1 MTGNRS
7 QMAKGKSELRTFA
20 PTLVLLVVA
29 VVINYIDRGN
39 LALAAPLIRSEWGM
53 SPSRLGILFSAFFWT
68 YTALQFA
75 VGWLVDKLSATV
87 LLAIGYLVWSL
98 STAATGFAAGFA
110 TLLTMRLLLGVG
122 ESVMFP
128 ASSKICALH
137 LPEEARGF
145 ANGMMMAAIRC
156 GSAVGTLGGG
166 LLMARYGWRATFIAI
181 GLVGL
186 LWIPAWAR
194 WKPGAPKSLGHVDEG
209 APSFAAIVK
218 KRSFWGAAMG
228 HFSANYILYFLISWL
243 PYYLV
248 QERHLAMTR
257 MVGIAGMLYAIDS
270 LAALAT
276 GWITD
281 RCIKGGDSPT
291 FARKSAMAVG
301 FSLAALSVTACA
313 FSGERTYLWC
323 LVGVAIGCGTSAAGS
338 FAFAQTL
345 AGPRATGRWVGMQ
358 NGVANLAGIV
368 GPALTGFVVEKT
380 GHFGIAFGIAALVMI
395 GGGLSWCFGVQKLEQ
410 VRWPEAQE
418 SLV

>member
-1 MTGNRS
+1 
-7 QMAKGKSELRTFA
+7 MAKEKSDTRAFA
-20 PTLVLLVVA
+20 PALTLLVVA

-39 LALAAPLIRSEWGM
+39 LALAAPLIRSEWGI
-53 SPSRLGILFSAFFWT
+53 SPSQLGILLSAFFWT

-75 VGWLVDKLSATV
+75 VGWLVDRFSAIT
-87 LLAIGYLVWSL
+87 LLTIGYLVWSL
-98 STAATGFAAGFA
+98 STAATGLSTGFA
-110 TLLTMRLLLGVG
+110 TLLAMRLLLGIG

-137 LPEEARGF
+137 LPEESRGF
-145 ANGMMMAAIRC
+145 ANGIIMAAIRW

-166 LLMARYGWRATFIAI
+166 LLIARFGWRPTFIAI
-181 GLVGL
+181 GMIGL
-186 LWIPAWAR
+186 LWIPAWNR
-194 WKPGAPKSLGHVDEG
+194 WKPGTPRFLGHPDEG

-218 KRSFWGAAMG
+218 KRSFWGAAVG
-228 HFSANYILYFLISWL
+228 HFSGNYILYFLISWL

-248 QERHLAMTR
+248 EERHLAMTK
-257 MVGIAGMLYAIDS
+257 MVGIAGMLYTIDS
-270 LAALAT
+270 IASLAT

-281 RCIKGGDSPT
+281 RRIKGGDSPT
-291 FARKSAMAVG
+291 SARKSAMAVG

-323 LVGVAIGCGTSAAGS
+323 LVGIAIACGTCASGN
-338 FAFAQTL
+338 FTIAQTL
-345 AGPRATGRWVGMQ
+345 AGPRATGRWVGLQ

-395 GGGLSWCFGVQKLEQ
+395 AGGLSWCFWVQELEQ
-410 VRWPEAQE
+410 VKWPEAQK